1 MANYTKNM
9 EFLSLAIFMILILL
23 ILAIVYQINI
33 KKVKEFAERKE
44 LDEITKK
51 YPSNIEICKSIL
63 KKLGNEN
70 VKIEEDKEASNCLYI
85 AITNKIII
93 ADVKNSYT
101 RIQTI
106 AHEALHSIQ
115 NRRVLLFN
123 FIFSNIYLIYF
134 AIVSIMAIFKILPH
148 KMLFLSIFMVLG
160 YTYYFIRSYLEQDA
174 MTKARFVAE
183 KYLEEQNLS
192 SKEEI
197 EKIVN
202 EYDKLNDVGIRHVNY
217 SLMMGTLVKTI
228 IVTLI
233 CFIR

>member
-9 EFLSLAIFMILILL
+9 EFLSLAIFMILILI

-106 AHEALHSIQ
+106 AH
-115 NRRVLLFN
+115 
-123 FIFSNIYLIYF
+123 
-134 AIVSIMAIFKILPH
+134 
-148 KMLFLSIFMVLG
+148 
-160 YTYYFIRSYLEQDA
+160 
-174 MTKARFVAE
+174 
-183 KYLEEQNLS
+183 
-192 SKEEI
+192 
-197 EKIVN
+197 
-202 EYDKLNDVGIRHVNY
+202 
-217 SLMMGTLVKTI
+217 
-228 IVTLI
+228 
-233 CFIR
+233 